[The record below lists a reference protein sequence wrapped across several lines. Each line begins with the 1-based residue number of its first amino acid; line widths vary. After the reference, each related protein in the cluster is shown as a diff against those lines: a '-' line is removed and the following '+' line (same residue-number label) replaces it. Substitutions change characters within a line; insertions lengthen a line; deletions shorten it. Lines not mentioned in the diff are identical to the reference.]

1 MWATINTLTSKFY
14 AGLKKNRHYSEFVS
28 QPNKK
33 PIVSLLR
40 KAAKEANK
48 DQQRLVKS
56 VKRIRNSIS
65 RMP

>member
-1 MWATINTLTSKFY
+1 MRAMINTLTGKFST
-14 AGLKKNRHYSEFVS
+14 GLKKNRHYSEFVS

-56 VKRIRNSIS
+56 VKKNR
-65 RMP
+65 